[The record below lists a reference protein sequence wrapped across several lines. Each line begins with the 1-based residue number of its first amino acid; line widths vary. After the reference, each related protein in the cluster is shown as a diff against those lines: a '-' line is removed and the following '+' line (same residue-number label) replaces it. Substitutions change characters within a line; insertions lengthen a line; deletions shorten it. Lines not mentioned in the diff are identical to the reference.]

1 MSSGVLQFQARSA
14 LLSMK
19 LYVVVEV
26 EDLAHLVVEA
36 LGTQALAVL
45 DHPAEV
51 MVVLDH
57 PAEVMV
63 VLDGRGRIVVQRRIW
78 SKKMEK
84 SDS

>member
-1 MSSGVLQFQARSA
+1 MSSTLLQFKARSA
-14 LLSMK
+14 LL
-19 LYVVVEV
+19 LYAVVEV
-26 EDLAHLVVEA
+26 FEEDLAHLVVEA
-36 LGTQALAVL
+36 LGTLAV
-45 DHPAEV
+45 A
-51 MVVLDH
+51 VLDH